1 MDRQRRAGRLGSA
14 SAALVVGLVAL
25 PYVLLDLTAVGPY
38 YAAGPG
44 GLAVITTLPL
54 LAIVALAAALRGR
67 QDPALMAGATV
78 VLAAVTAGFAW
89 WWALS
94 VSPSLVGGLTDL
106 ASFDYHRWA
115 LAGAAT
121 VLLGATL
128 GYARAVL

>member
-1 MDRQRRAGRLGSA
+1 MEPARLAGGLGIA
-14 SAALVVGLVAL
+14 SAAAVVGLVAL

-44 GLAVITTLPL
+44 GLAIITTFPL
-54 LAIVALAAALRGR
+54 LAIIALGAALGRR
-67 QDPALMAGATV
+67 QDPALMAGAAV

-94 VSPSLVGGLTDL
+94 VSPALVGGLTDL

-121 VLLGATL
+121 VLLGAAL
-128 GYARAVL
+128 AYARAVL